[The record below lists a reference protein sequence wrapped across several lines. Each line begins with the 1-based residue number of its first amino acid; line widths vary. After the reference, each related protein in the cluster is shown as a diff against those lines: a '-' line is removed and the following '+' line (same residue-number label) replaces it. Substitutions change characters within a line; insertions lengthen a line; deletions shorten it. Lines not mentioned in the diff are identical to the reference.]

1 MKIQLTVTS
10 GPHLGKQFEFDRRKI
25 MKFMSRRTFKKEMK
39 IAQIEGDESE
49 KRGIN
54 WMVISFAIIISI
66 LLVGVLALTFL
77 PNNLF

>member
-1 MKIQLTVTS
+1 
-10 GPHLGKQFEFDRRKI
+10 
-25 MKFMSRRTFKKEMK
+25 MKFMSRGTFNKEMK

-49 KRGIN
+49 KRGVN

-77 PNNLF
+77 QKDLF